1 MIRERGQ
8 LMKTIYWL
16 ALFVVLLVIEI
27 ITMGLTTIWFAAGAL
42 IAFVAGLL
50 GFGVTVQVVVFIV
63 VSAVLL
69 IKTRPLAVKYFNQE
83 RQKTNAESLI
93 GQQALVIEDI
103 DTLEA
108 KGRVEI
114 RGMEW
119 AAKTDEPDGKIAK
132 NTVVVV
138 NGIQG
143 VKLIVRDREERDY

>member
-1 MIRERGQ
+1 
-8 LMKTIYWL
+8 MKTIYWL

-27 ITMGLTTIWFAAGAL
+27 ITMGLTTIWFAAGAF
-42 IAFVAGLL
+42 IAFVSGLL

-69 IKTRPLAVKYFNQE
+69 IMTRPLAVKYFNQE

>member
-1 MIRERGQ
+1 
-8 LMKTIYWL
+8 MKTIYWL

-27 ITMGLTTIWFAAGAL
+27 ITMGLTNIWFAAGAL

-69 IKTRPLAVKYFNQE
+69 IMTRPLAVKYFNQE

-114 RGMEW
+114 RGM
-119 AAKTDEPDGKIAK
+119 
-132 NTVVVV
+132 
-138 NGIQG
+138 
-143 VKLIVRDREERDY
+143 

>member
-1 MIRERGQ
+1 
-8 LMKTIYWL
+8 MKTIYWL

-27 ITMGLTTIWFAAGAL
+27 ITMGLTTIWFAAGAF
-42 IAFVAGLL
+42 IAFVAGIL

-69 IKTRPLAVKYFNQE
+69 IMTRPLAVKYFNQE

>member
-42 IAFVAGLL
+42 IAFVAGIL

-69 IKTRPLAVKYFNQE
+69 IMTRPLAVKYFNQE

-119 AAKTDEPDGKIAK
+119 AAKTDAPDGKIAK
-132 NTVVVV
+132 NTVDVV

-143 VKLIVRDREERDY
+143 LILMG